1 MATTT
6 PKRKTTNEKGLGY
19 KHQQAVEALKR
30 RHTDGSPCDWCG
42 KPRHLDPTKNWDYNP
57 DVAGSGKLHGDHGA
71 MTRAEAV
78 RRGVPI
84 PLPDRLL
91 HKTCNQQR
99 GDGVNDHLA
108 VANRGKVL
116 DGAANAERLVMPW
129 P

>member
-6 PKRKTTNEKGLGY
+6 TRRKTTTERGLGW
-19 KHQQAVEALKR
+19 KHQQAAAALRR
-30 RHTDGSPCDWCG
+30 RHRDGSPCDWCG
-42 KPRHLDPTKNWDYNP
+42 KPMYLDDGRNWDYNP
-57 DVAGSGKLHGDHGA
+57 DIPGSGHLQADHSE

-91 HKTCNQQR
+91 HKICNGQR

-108 VANRGKVL
+108 FANRK
-116 DGAANAERLVMPW
+116 AATPERLVMEWPW
-129 P
+129 